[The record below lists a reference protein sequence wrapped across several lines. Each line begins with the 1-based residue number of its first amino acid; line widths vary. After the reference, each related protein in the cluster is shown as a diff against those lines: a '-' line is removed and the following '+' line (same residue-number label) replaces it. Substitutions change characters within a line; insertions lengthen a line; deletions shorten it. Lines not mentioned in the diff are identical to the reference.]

1 MYWNFLFVLKANT
14 GAFGQLFLQFLPIT
28 NKSYSLLNRSLLL
41 FAKGKPL
48 GKKGFEWLKTHCINL
63 TELKKKSPVAERLAY
78 ADEVMEDILDSANN
92 PLNGKRWWVQA
103 EDPWQC
109 LASCI
114 EIRNALNHPDG
125 PEHYGTVY
133 VFTEQ
138 F

>member
-1 MYWNFLFVLKANT
+1 MS
-14 GAFGQLFLQFLPIT
+14 QLNSELTI
-28 NKSYSLLNRSLLL
+28 KSESQIHRKKNRS
-41 FAKGKPL
+41 
-48 GKKGFEWLKTHCINL
+48 
-63 TELKKKSPVAERLAY
+63 
-78 ADEVMEDILDSANN
+78 LDSANH
-92 PLNGKRWWVQA
+92 PLEGKKWWVQA

>member
-1 MYWNFLFVLKANT
+1 MFFYHFLKVSNYV
-14 GAFGQLFLQFLPIT
+14 
-28 NKSYSLLNRSLLL
+28 KSEQIRDYCLSLTQNSQSGKTSQIHRKKNRS
-41 FAKGKPL
+41 
-48 GKKGFEWLKTHCINL
+48 
-63 TELKKKSPVAERLAY
+63 
-78 ADEVMEDILDSANN
+78 LDSANH
-92 PLNGKRWWVQA
+92 PLEGKKWWVQA